1 MNKFL
6 FDFFPLLVFGGV
18 YYFTRDEHG
27 LTYAI
32 IAIMAATVIQTVIH
46 YIKHKTVEKI
56 HLINLLLIVGLGGI
70 SLLFNDESNT
80 VFKWKPTILYWVFS
94 LALLASRYIGNK
106 TIPERILGAIID
118 APQSI
123 WTKVNISWVTFFAI
137 FGALNLIVAYNF
149 ENDTWVMFK
158 LIGGTVLLLLFM
170 VIQLVALRNYI
181 KPESELEQGLKPAPT
196 NESTEQQ

>member
-18 YYFTRDEHG
+18 YYYTREEHG

-32 IAIMAATVIQTVIH
+32 MAIMAATVVQTAIH
-46 YIKHKTVEKI
+46 YIKHKKIEKI
-56 HLINLLLIVGLGGI
+56 HLVNLLLIVGLGGV
-70 SLLFNDESNT
+70 SLLFNDDSNT
-80 VFKWKPTILYWVFS
+80 VFKWKPTILYWVFA
-94 LALLASRYIGNK
+94 LALLASRYIGSR
-106 TIPERILGAIID
+106 TIPERILGAIIE
-118 APQSI
+118 APQQV
-123 WTKVNISWVTFFAI
+123 WTKVNISWTAFFAI

-170 VIQLVALRNYI
+170 MVQLIALRNYI
-181 KPESELEQGLKPAPT
+181 KPEHELEQGLKET
-196 NESTEQQ
+196 NKTPEQQ

>member
-6 FDFFPLLVFGGV
+6 FDFFPLMIFGGV
-18 YYFTRDEHG
+18 YYFTREAHG

-32 IAIMAATVIQTVIH
+32 IAIMIATVIQTALH
-46 YIKHKTVEKI
+46 YILHKKIEKI

-94 LALLASRYIGNK
+94 LVLLATRYIGSK
-106 TIPERILGAIID
+106 TIPERILGAMIE
-118 APQSI
+118 APQPI
-123 WTKVNISWVTFFAI
+123 WTKVNLSWVLFFAI
-137 FGALNLIVAYNF
+137 FGAINLIVAYSF

-170 VIQLVALRNYI
+170 VVQLVALRSYI
-181 KPESELEQGLKPAPT
+181 KPEHELEQIK
-196 NESTEQQ
+196 ESKSSAEQQ